1 MGGQLTAWAMLSLSA
16 ACMRPCM
23 GGQLTAW
30 AMLSLS
36 AACMRP
42 CMGGQLTAWAMHAEH
57 CMSSVVTPLLGE
69 KRDAESC
76 HQ

>member
-1 MGGQLTAWAMLSLSA
+1 
-16 ACMRPCM
+16 M